1 MSFFDKIFGK
11 NIETEQQPDIQFGR
25 YTDSY
30 KSAEQYDA
38 WDIALEKFEEK
49 DYLESYSNFFNYL
62 NDKKEN
68 NVVWSRQNG
77 SIKFEIFQ
85 GSKIIIGEANNKE
98 FRAIAKVVKTE
109 SLNIGF
115 MRRLVETNFDLKYSK
130 FALDNDNNIVIVFST
145 SSLDSSPYKLY
156 FALKELAT
164 NADKQDDL
172 LLDEFDSLKALSN
185 THIKEISTTEKEAK
199 FQFIHEKITS
209 VLEEIDSGKLSP
221 DKYPGATAYLLLDLC
236 FRLDFLISSEGYMTD
251 LLERMQRKYFEND
264 GKATAQ
270 KNLAMK
276 KEFSKL
282 LERPK
287 EDYFKEMY
295 QVKATFGITSPVN
308 LDKIV
313 SFINGELGNMDWY
326 HENNHDKVALAIP
339 GYITGYCLFNY
350 AVPKPI
356 RELFLLYFQISESEY
371 FKKLG
376 FTNSYWKDA
385 KTLDSK
391 AIKKALEQ
399 IQYANKEIYTKF
411 KINESAIDFAS
422 FPVFSKTLLQQFQE
436 FDLSKRE

>member
-1 MSFFDKIFGK
+1 MGLFDKIFGK

-68 NVVWSRQNG
+68 NVIWSRQNG

-98 FRAIAKVVKTE
+98 FRAAAKVVKTE

-185 THIKEISTTEKEAK
+185 THIKEISATEKEAK
-199 FQFIHEKITS
+199 FQFIHEKIES
-209 VLEEIDSGKLSP
+209 VLKEIDSGKLSP

-326 HENNHDKVALAIP
+326 HENNHEKVALAIP

-356 RELFLLYFQISESEY
+356 RELFLLYFQISETEY

-376 FTNSYWKDA
+376 FTNSYWKDP

-391 AIKKALEQ
+391 AIKRAFEH
-399 IQYANKEIYTKF
+399 IQNANKEIYAKF

-436 FDLSKRE
+436 FDLSKRD

>member
-1 MSFFDKIFGK
+1 MGFFDKIFGK
-11 NIETEQQPDIQFGR
+11 NFEPEQQPDIQFGR

-30 KSAEQYDA
+30 KSPAQYDA
-38 WDIALEKFEEK
+38 WDIALEKFEAK

-68 NVVWSRQNG
+68 NVVWSRENG
-77 SIKFEIFQ
+77 SIKFKIFQ
-85 GSKIIIGEANNKE
+85 GSKIIIGTADNKE
-98 FRAIAKVVKTE
+98 FRATSKVVKTE

-172 LLDEFDSLKALSN
+172 LLDEFDSLTPLSN
-185 THIKEISTTEKEAK
+185 THVKEISITEKEAK
-199 FQFIHEKITS
+199 FQFIHEKIDS
-209 VLEEIDSGKLSP
+209 VLQEIDSGKLSP
-221 DKYPGATAYLLLDLC
+221 DKYPGAIAYLLLDLC

-282 LERPK
+282 LKRPK

-313 SFINGELGNMDWY
+313 SFIKGELGNMDWY
-326 HENNHDKVALAIP
+326 HENNHEKVALAIP

-356 RELFLLYFQISESEY
+356 RELFLLYFQISEMEY

-376 FTNSYWKDA
+376 FTNTYWKDT

-391 AIKKALEQ
+391 AIKRAFEH
-399 IQYANKEIYTKF
+399 IEHVNKEVYTKF
-411 KINESAIDFAS
+411 KINESAIDFGS
-422 FPVFSKTLLQQFQE
+422 FPVFSKTLLLQFQQ
-436 FDLSKRE
+436 FDLSKRD

>member
-1 MSFFDKIFGK
+1 
-11 NIETEQQPDIQFGR
+11 
-25 YTDSY
+25 
-30 KSAEQYDA
+30 
-38 WDIALEKFEEK
+38 
-49 DYLESYSNFFNYL
+49 
-62 NDKKEN
+62 
-68 NVVWSRQNG
+68 
-77 SIKFEIFQ
+77 
-85 GSKIIIGEANNKE
+85 
-98 FRAIAKVVKTE
+98 VVKTE
-109 SLNIGF
+109 ALNIGF

-130 FALDNDNNIVIVFST
+130 FALDNDNNIVIIFST

-172 LLDEFDSLKALSN
+172 LLDEFTSLKPLDDQ
-185 THIKEISTTEKEAK
+185 HKEEISIIEKEAK
-199 FQFIHEKITS
+199 FQFILEKIES
-209 VLEEIDSGKLSP
+209 VLHEIDNGKLSS

-236 FRLDFLISSEGYMTD
+236 YRLDFLISSEGYMTD

-270 KNLAMK
+270 KNLTMK

-326 HENNHDKVALAIP
+326 RENNHEKVALAIP

-356 RELFLLYFQISESEY
+356 RELFLLYFQISETEY

-376 FTNSYWKDA
+376 FTNVYWKDQ
-385 KTLDSK
+385 KTLDAK
-391 AIKKALEQ
+391 AIKKAFEG
-399 IQYANKEIYTKF
+399 IHHTNKYLYPKF
-411 KINESAIDFAS
+411 KINESAIDFTS
-422 FPVFSKTLLQQFQE
+422 FPMFSKTLLQQFQH
-436 FDLSKRE
+436 FDLTKRD

>member
-1 MSFFDKIFGK
+1 MGLFDKIFGK
-11 NIETEQQPDIQFGR
+11 KHELAPQPDIKFGR
-25 YTDSY
+25 YSDSY
-30 KSAEQYDA
+30 KSTEQYDY
-38 WDIALEKFEEK
+38 WDKALEKFEEK
-49 DYLESYSNFFNYL
+49 DYIESYLNFFDYL

-68 NVVWSRQNG
+68 NVVWSHENET
-77 SIKFEIFQ
+77 INFEIYQ
-85 GSKIIIGEANNKE
+85 GSKKIIGKATNNV
-98 FRAIAKVVKTE
+98 FHATAKVVKTE
-109 SLNIGF
+109 LLNIGF
-115 MRRLVETNFDLKYSK
+115 MRRLVENNFDLKYSK
-130 FALDNDNNIVIVFST
+130 FALDDDNNIVIIFST

-172 LLDEFDSLKALSN
+172 LLDEFDSLKPLAN
-185 THIKEISTTEKEAK
+185 QHIEEISASEKEVK
-199 FQFIHEKITS
+199 FQFIQEKIGS
-209 VLEEIDSGKLSP
+209 VLKEIDAGKLSP

-236 FRLDFLISSEGYMTD
+236 YRLDFLISSEGYITD

-287 EDYFKEMY
+287 EECFKEMY
-295 QVKATFGITSPVN
+295 HVKATFGITSPVN

-326 HENNHDKVALAIP
+326 HENNHEKVALAIP

-356 RELFLLYFQISESEY
+356 RELFLLYFQISEPKY
-371 FKKLG
+371 FNQLG
-376 FTNSYWKDA
+376 FTNLYWKDEKA
-385 KTLDSK
+385 LDSK
-391 AIKKALEQ
+391 AIKRAFEHIHHSNKHN
-399 IQYANKEIYTKF
+399 YAKF
-411 KINESAIDFAS
+411 NINESAIDFTS
-422 FPVFSKTLLQQFQE
+422 FAMFSKTLLQQFQH
-436 FDLSKRE
+436 FDLTKRD